1 MGRNHQSKPKKKL
14 PPAVLGLLLLLA
26 CALTFGGFTAARYVL
41 NWSSGEQMA
50 TAKKFYFTSD
60 HLQAGDYPV
69 YRISVPSAAEA
80 KVAFSLRNFDP
91 AGSVSETDVGYQYTV
106 AVNSADREASGGSG
120 SLTGGSKREQPIT
133 LALQEG
139 DFVNGKATVRVVAT
153 ASPYDQTLGGVF
165 ELYLPIQGATLSVRD
180 AAGSNTLTMLVT
192 TGAQAGTVE
201 LQWSDGDILPD
212 SANFRFASATANSC
226 TFYAEADAQ
235 YSFVF
240 FKKNPSK
247 VYSDG
252 AFTLGGL

>member
-14 PPAVLGLLLLLA
+14 SPAVLGLLLLLA

-41 NWSSGEQMA
+41 DWSSGDQMA

-69 YRISVPSAAEA
+69 YRISVPSPAEA

-91 AGSVSETDVGYQYTV
+91 AGSVAETDIGYRYTV
-106 AVNSADREASGGSG
+106 AVNSADRGDLGGSG
-120 SLTGGSKREQPIT
+120 SLTGGARQEQPIT
-133 LALQEG
+133 LALQES
-139 DFVNGKATVRVVAT
+139 DFVNGKATVRVVAA

-165 ELYLPIQGATLSVRD
+165 ELYLPIQGATLSVQD
-180 AAGSNTLTMLVT
+180 AAGSNTLSMLVT
-192 TGAQAGTVE
+192 TGAQAGAVTIR
-201 LQWSDGDILPD
+201 WNDAAILPD
-212 SANFRFASATANSC
+212 SANFRFESATANTC

-240 FKKNPSK
+240 FKSTPDR
-247 VYSDG
+247 VYADG
-252 AFTLGGL
+252 DFSIGG

>member
-14 PPAVLGLLLLLA
+14 SPAVLGLLLLLA
-26 CALTFGGFTAARYVL
+26 CALTFGGFTAAKYVL
-41 NWSSGEQMA
+41 NWASGDQMA

-69 YRISVPSAAEA
+69 YRISVPSPEEA

-91 AGSVSETDVGYQYTV
+91 AGSISETDISYQYTV
-106 AVNSADREASGGSG
+106 TVNSAASNQGGSG
-120 SLTGGSKREQPIT
+120 SLTGRTSQEQPIT
-133 LALQEG
+133 LALKAA
-139 DFVNGKATVRVVAT
+139 DFINGKATVRVVAT

-192 TGAQAGTVE
+192 TGERAGTVTI
-201 LQWSDGDILPD
+201 QWNNSAILPD
-212 SANFRFASATANSC
+212 SANYRFTQTTATSC

-235 YSFVF
+235 YSFAF
-240 FKKNPSK
+240 FKADPSQ

-252 AFTLGGL
+252 TFTLGGL